1 MSRNSLNVLADK
13 LAEKSGLS
21 QIESELFIRKMFDVC
36 HQGLDADKMVKMR
49 WLGTFKV
56 TSVKDRESVDVNTGE
71 RILIEGRDK
80 ISFTPDNILK
90 EIVNKPFAQFE
101 TVVVNEGVDFDS
113 IDKKY
118 EDSLEDEEQER
129 EQDVIRPAVDVV
141 EPLLPENAFSTESTV
156 SGVIDFL
163 DIPETPSLDA
173 PETPSEDS
181 NVVVIGEETAEIS
194 EETAEISE
202 EKESEVDTSVQE
214 SEKVM
219 EETMESCAETVESH
233 AETVESHAE
242 TSNDLPV
249 SDSLEEPKEEVVA
262 TVSDNIRKD
271 ISDDEAG
278 SDDEVDSDDEAD
290 SADESASDDESDSAD
305 ESDSD
310 DESDSADESDS
321 DDEEEIRRRHFI
333 IPKYMV
339 IVASITLLLL
349 IGGFGWFAFNYGQMA
364 AQRDHL
370 ATQLA
375 QYKKGKESG
384 MKLAKVQSQEQILQQ
399 KARQDSLRMAQAS
412 EAIKAAEKADSLKTI
427 AAEKEM
433 SEKKQKSDHILLA
446 ENKKVSEKVV
456 AEKKMAEQKK
466 LDKAAEPAKVTPGKY
481 DSDPRVR
488 TGAYRIVGVDQI
500 VTVGDHQTLTTL
512 SKRYLGPGMECYIE
526 ALNGTSTIKSGQ
538 KIKIPKLELK
548 KKKAK

>member
-1 MSRNSLNVLADK
+1 MSKNSLNVLADK

-36 HQGLDADKMVKMR
+36 HQGLAADKMVKMR

-71 RILIEGRDK
+71 RIIIEGRDK

-129 EQDVIRPAVDVV
+129 EQEVIKPAVDVV
-141 EPLLPENAFSTESTV
+141 EPLLPENSFSTESTA

-163 DIPETPSLDA
+163 DIPETPS
-173 PETPSEDS
+173 EES
-181 NVVVIGEETAEIS
+181 NVVVIG

-219 EETMESCAETVESH
+219 EETMDSCAETVESH
-233 AETVESHAE
+233 GE
-242 TSNDLPV
+242 TSNELPV
-249 SDSLEEPKEEVVA
+249 SDSLEEPKEEFA
-262 TVSDNIRKD
+262 ANVSDNSRKD
-271 ISDDEAG
+271 ISDNEA
-278 SDDEVDSDDEAD
+278 ESDDEA
-290 SADESASDDESDSAD
+290 
-305 ESDSD
+305 
-310 DESDSADESDS
+310 
-321 DDEEEIRRRHFI
+321 EIRRRHFI

-370 ATQLA
+370 ALQLA
-375 QYKKGKESG
+375 QYKEGKESV
-384 MKLAKVQSQEQILQQ
+384 MKFAKVKSQEQILQQ

-412 EAIKAAEKADSLKTI
+412 EAVKAAEKADSLKTI
-427 AAEKEM
+427 AAEKAM
-433 SEKKQKSDHILLA
+433 SEKNQKSDHIQLA
-446 ENKKVSEKVV
+446 DNKKVSEKVV
-456 AEKKMAEQKK
+456 AEKKMADQKK
-466 LDKAAEPAKVTPGKY
+466 LDKAAEHAKVTSGKY

-500 VTVGDHQTLTTL
+500 VTVGDHQTLSSL

-526 ALNGTSTIKSGQ
+526 ALNGNSTIKSGQ

>member
-1 MSRNSLNVLADK
+1 MSKNSLNVLAEK

-36 HQGLDADKMVKMR
+36 HQGLAADKMVKMR

-71 RILIEGRDK
+71 RIIIEGRDK

-129 EQDVIRPAVDVV
+129 EQEVIKPAVDVV
-141 EPLLPENAFSTESTV
+141 EPLLPENSFSTESTA

-163 DIPETPSLDA
+163 DIPETPS
-173 PETPSEDS
+173 EES
-181 NVVVIGEETAEIS
+181 NVVVIG

-219 EETMESCAETVESH
+219 EETMDSCAETVESH
-233 AETVESHAE
+233 GE
-242 TSNDLPV
+242 TSNELPV
-249 SDSLEEPKEEVVA
+249 SDSLEEPKEEFA
-262 TVSDNIRKD
+262 ANVSDNSRKD
-271 ISDDEAG
+271 ISDNEA
-278 SDDEVDSDDEAD
+278 ESDDEA
-290 SADESASDDESDSAD
+290 
-305 ESDSD
+305 
-310 DESDSADESDS
+310 
-321 DDEEEIRRRHFI
+321 EIRRRHFI

-370 ATQLA
+370 ALQLA
-375 QYKKGKESG
+375 QYKEGKESV
-384 MKLAKVQSQEQILQQ
+384 MKFAKVKSQEQILQQ

-412 EAIKAAEKADSLKTI
+412 EAVKAAEKADSLKTI
-427 AAEKEM
+427 AAEKAM
-433 SEKKQKSDHILLA
+433 SEKNQKSDHIQLA
-446 ENKKVSEKVV
+446 DNKKVSEKVV
-456 AEKKMAEQKK
+456 ADKKMADQKK
-466 LDKAAEPAKVTPGKY
+466 LDKAAEHAKVTSGKY

-500 VTVGDHQTLTTL
+500 VTVGDHQTLSSL

-526 ALNGTSTIKSGQ
+526 ALNGNSTIKSGQ

>member
-1 MSRNSLNVLADK
+1 MSKNSLNVLAEK

-36 HQGLDADKMVKMR
+36 HQGLAADKMVKMR

-71 RILIEGRDK
+71 RIIIEGRDK

-129 EQDVIRPAVDVV
+129 EQEVIKPAVDVV
-141 EPLLPENAFSTESTV
+141 EPLLPENSFSTESTA

-163 DIPETPSLDA
+163 DIPETPS
-173 PETPSEDS
+173 EES
-181 NVVVIGEETAEIS
+181 NVVVIG

-219 EETMESCAETVESH
+219 EETMDSCAETVESH
-233 AETVESHAE
+233 GE
-242 TSNDLPV
+242 TSNELPV
-249 SDSLEEPKEEVVA
+249 SDSLEEPKEEFA
-262 TVSDNIRKD
+262 ANVSDNSRKD
-271 ISDDEAG
+271 ISDNEA
-278 SDDEVDSDDEAD
+278 ESDDEA
-290 SADESASDDESDSAD
+290 
-305 ESDSD
+305 
-310 DESDSADESDS
+310 
-321 DDEEEIRRRHFI
+321 EIRRRHFI
-333 IPKYMV
+333 IPKYTV
-339 IVASITLLLL
+339 IVASIILLLL

-370 ATQLA
+370 ALQLA
-375 QYKKGKESG
+375 QYKEGKESV
-384 MKLAKVQSQEQILQQ
+384 MKFAKVKSQEQILQQ

-412 EAIKAAEKADSLKTI
+412 EAVKAAEKADSLKMI
-427 AAEKEM
+427 AAEKAM
-433 SEKKQKSDHILLA
+433 SEKNQKSDHIQLA
-446 ENKKVSEKVV
+446 DNKKVSEKVV
-456 AEKKMAEQKK
+456 AEKKMADQKK
-466 LDKAAEPAKVTPGKY
+466 LDKAAEHAKVTSGKY

-500 VTVGDHQTLTTL
+500 VTVGDHQTLSSL

-526 ALNGTSTIKSGQ
+526 AINGNSTIKSGQ